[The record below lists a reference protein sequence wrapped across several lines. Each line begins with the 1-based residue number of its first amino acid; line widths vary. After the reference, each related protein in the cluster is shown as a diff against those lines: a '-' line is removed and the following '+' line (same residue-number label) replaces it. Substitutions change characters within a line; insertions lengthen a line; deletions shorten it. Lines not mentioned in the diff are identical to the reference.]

1 MFQTTN
7 QLQFWLKKTL
17 FNHVML
23 ENPPKPL
30 TDHDVPN
37 VSVGTADHPCQVGP
51 PEGNRAIGQTPRAC
65 RNALVPLRFF
75 SKISVIF
82 TECSPGICS
91 SLLLLSTIFG
101 PRNLLCLVCLLKF
114 DCHCQCS
121 DKLLLFC
128 SSLPMQRKKKM
139 CICTLHHSMCRVVIN
154 LGNVYLARENK
165 RAHNFCIFVWI
176 TGIDS
181 CISCQ
186 RDMRRK

>member
-1 MFQTTN
+1 MPANIAPVSNALHALMSFYHLLSHVSFNQTCHICLWPFPFNHPEGGILAKPLTATRV
-7 QLQFWLKKTL
+7 QKGLRLPALASTSWSRTSSVLTTTDSLPVDTL

-101 PRNLLCLVCLLKF
+101 L
-114 DCHCQCS
+114 
-121 DKLLLFC
+121 
-128 SSLPMQRKKKM
+128 
-139 CICTLHHSMCRVVIN
+139 
-154 LGNVYLARENK
+154 
-165 RAHNFCIFVWI
+165 
-176 TGIDS
+176 
-181 CISCQ
+181 
-186 RDMRRK
+186 